1 MGLSII
7 RSALLLTG
15 LPRPMWSVEWLPLR
29 VQHLLFPFGGLP
41 KTKAELQLLAT
52 ALGLP
57 DCGTLVELKARCRE
71 ALGPTPHRL
80 SQLTAPA
87 TAGGGGP
94 RQSTVAR
101 TVCKQSCT
109 VGGDELVDPELA
121 AWALEVGAIQCPRC
135 AVFVTKNNLSQQNT
149 QRAECHKMLCRCGHK
164 FCFKCNKDLS
174 AGICSCTSHK
184 HGFVD
189 PETKQLVVDE
199 VADAA
204 NATKETQSQT
214 SGKKRLRQSN
224 LHDVLD
230 PKKTKTSS
238 ASGSG

>member
-94 RQSTVAR
+94 RQSTVSRTVSAASLVPASSHQPLPTLVVQNPGTTEQTVEELRAQVAQLVAALAQVSAAQAR
-101 TVCKQSCT
+101 THTT
-109 VGGDELVDPELA
+109 VVNTLFDGDGGEDSLFDFDVVSTGTGDS
-121 AWALEVGAIQCPRC
+121 
-135 AVFVTKNNLSQQNT
+135 AV
-149 QRAECHKMLCRCGHK
+149 
-164 FCFKCNKDLS
+164 
-174 AGICSCTSHK
+174 
-184 HGFVD
+184 
-189 PETKQLVVDE
+189 ET
-199 VADAA
+199 
-204 NATKETQSQT
+204 ETDDD
-214 SGKKRLRQSN
+214 N
-224 LHDVLD
+224 F
-230 PKKTKTSS
+230 
-238 ASGSG
+238 